1 MKTSIL
7 EQSGISNAAVEMVG
21 RLVEKIPWPERRL
34 AMGDVAETLLKGKKR
49 LAEEIFGW
57 KRSTVELGMNELRT
71 GIVCVNDLSKRR
83 KRKTEEKYPEMLLE
97 LHTIMAPVSQAES
110 HLKTDLAYTK
120 MTATAVRSALLERGL
135 PDDAVPTLRILS
147 NILNRQKYRLR
158 RVVKSQ
164 VQKKTSIPIRSS
176 RT

>member
-1 MKTSIL
+1 MLTVDNHTDGPYL
-7 EQSGISNAAVEMVG
+7 YLRLLQEDLGRAAEV
-21 RLVEKIPWPERRL
+21 LS
-34 AMGDVAETLLKGKKR
+34 LLKMNG
-49 LAEEIFGW
+49 GN
-57 KRSTVELGMNELRT
+57 STGT
-71 GIVCVNDLSKRR
+71 GIACVNDLSKRR
-83 KRKTEEKYPEMLLE
+83 KRKTEEKHPELLLE

-135 PDDAVPTLRILS
+135 PDGAVPTLRTLS

-164 VQKKTSIPIRSS
+164 VQKKRVYRPDLRE
-176 RT
+176 RKAGERAGGC